1 MLLGNPSV
9 ILLRNL
15 SSGKGLIQAGDG
27 VVKVEDGIKTR
38 KQERIFNSAL
48 SFD

>member
-1 MLLGNPSV
+1 MLLGNPSA

-15 SSGKGLIQAGDG
+15 LSGKGLIQAGDG
-27 VVKVEDGIKTR
+27 MVKVEDGR

-48 SFD
+48 TFD